1 MSIYEAQQLLS
12 YKDQFNIG
20 INMTIS
26 EADTCIPIIEF

>member
-26 EADTCIPIIEF
+26 EANKMYSYY